1 MNFTQLIIEDALI
14 NEVTNQRRLYSA
26 AVASNNDSEAQ
37 KIWDRINELKT
48 QIKNIKEDKIM
59 KDLSKMTSKELKEM
73 AKELKVPGWWNL
85 NKAALID
92 GIQRRQELVDRCN
105 NGEPEEIEEEDEDN
119 KVVPIK
125 SNRRKRTTQKAPV
138 AKSEQVSEEPK
149 ENAKGETKKPNKHI
163 KELTYNGETKSIK
176 EWAEELEMP
185 WPTLYDRV
193 NRNGWST
200 EDAIETPLGQR
211 RPK

>member
-1 MNFTQLIIEDALI
+1 MENFTQLIIEDALL
-14 NEVTNQRRLYSA
+14 NEITNQRRLYSA
-26 AVASNNDSEAQ
+26 AVVNGNDSEAQ
-37 KIWDRINELKT
+37 KIWDRIHELKA
-48 QIKNIKEDKIM
+48 QIKNIKEDKTM

-73 AKELKVPGWWNL
+73 AKELHVPGWWNL

-92 GIQRRQELVDRCN
+92 GIKRKQAASE
-105 NGEPEEIEEEDEDN
+105 EPEPKDIEEDEDN

-125 SNRRKRTTQKAPV
+125 SSRRKRTTQKAPV
-138 AKSEQVSEEPK
+138 AKSEEVSEEPK
-149 ENAKGETKKPNKHI
+149 ENTKAETKKPNKHI
-163 KELTYNGETKSIK
+163 KELTYDGRTQSIK
-176 EWAEELEMP
+176 AWAEELEMP

-193 NRNGWST
+193 NRNGWSV